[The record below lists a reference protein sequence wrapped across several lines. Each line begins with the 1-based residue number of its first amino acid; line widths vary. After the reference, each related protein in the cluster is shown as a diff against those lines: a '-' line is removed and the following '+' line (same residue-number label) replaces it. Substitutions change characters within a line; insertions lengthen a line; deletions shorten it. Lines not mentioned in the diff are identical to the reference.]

1 MSMLDVDLQLPA
13 AYVLLL
19 LWVDFDI
26 VDFAD
31 GMWTCAFLSDLEEIN
46 YKIR

>member
-1 MSMLDVDLQLPA
+1 MTMPDVDLQLLA
-13 AYVLLL
+13 ACVLLL

-31 GMWTCAFLSDLEEIN
+31 GMWTCALSDLAEIN
-46 YKIR
+46 

>member
-26 VDFAD
+26 VDF
-31 GMWTCAFLSDLEEIN
+31 C
-46 YKIR
+46 